1 MKCVGIIWNCAFEF
15 KEEILKIIST
25 HSKVSQCYCI
35 ELKEDYEIF
44 LRSIYSFES
53 IAKWKVDKK
62 VEYMKKYPS
71 TSVCIVHFD
80 IDVSTIRYHEKKKHF
95 VYSNLQDLKDLVR
108 GIYQTKLPFYF
119 FDIIFHCS
127 ESQEEYVADT
137 QIISLFQRSQKL

>member
-53 IAKWKVDKK
+53 IA
-62 VEYMKKYPS
+62 
-71 TSVCIVHFD
+71 
-80 IDVSTIRYHEKKKHF
+80 
-95 VYSNLQDLKDLVR
+95 
-108 GIYQTKLPFYF
+108 
-119 FDIIFHCS
+119 
-127 ESQEEYVADT
+127 
-137 QIISLFQRSQKL
+137 